1 LAAVNLSGEK
11 VTASLNLAKVGI
23 TQANVTERILGL
35 PLADV
40 ASTNVAACSL
50 TLPAYEGHWLLVT

>member
-1 LAAVNLSGEK
+1 LAAVNLSGDK
-11 VTASLNLAKVGI
+11 VTASLILAKVGI

-40 ASTNVAACSL
+40 ASTNAAAYSL
-50 TLPAYEGHWLLVT
+50 TLPAYEGHWPLVT